1 MNISKYLENIRE
13 ETGTFVW
20 GGKIYNTVDY
30 FYACDMEGERPLLS
44 AGNVTV
50 VCAGRRKNVFIKR
63 FAGELTEPV
72 HDLEYWEKYNIDST
86 DYIPVIIDLASFSN
100 TAESWDFNSI
110 ITQAI
115 EKYSNAETAEEII
128 GSGKLALLL
137 VNCVLIDRYNHMDD
151 YKAEQFINRLSY
163 YCRDS
168 GNGAMIVT
176 DHQPIFS
183 YDIEKNNMI
192 VLNPVGDISKWL
204 ENIVRRKG
212 RDIYYSRRLRSFYDD
227 PLIKDIIKTPYDLLS
242 VMQFCDE
249 LKFDEDDTRWIDVA
263 DYGIYDYIKG
273 VRFCGLNPATIINRI
288 LMDNLG
294 YEEAVYNDF
303 ISIVSY
309 LVLKDGSNRG
319 NIITTETLPKITD
332 IDYDNIVLFTNE
344 FLYTATDETVFHKL
358 VKIRNEYGKT
368 AKIKKAYLG
377 EMDKLNEQLLKESV
391 DGRTWFKNNVAV
403 ADSPDTRGMIL
414 HMLAKCRN
422 DRVALNVLKILVALY
437 KLLKDDTSI
446 LLNENLQITDFPKW
460 FQFLFKLMEKDWCP
474 DFIFD
479 FDFIEDGISKTPAHF
494 IISCRE
500 FLTAKRVLRL
510 ESVDIYSFIWE
521 EYINKEKMIDDTLLL
536 TLSMLDKKEL
546 NSDKMRDI
554 MIEFSSVFAG
564 NLLEGET
571 HKDRRREFWKKIVSW
586 PSLQSVSIAEAFIS
600 EMFRNSDY
608 EPAEKDND
616 FLHMAIW
623 REKRELY
630 NRAMFSCVSYSHN
643 EYTRAIK
650 KLYKANPLEYGI
662 VYSEVNSYNL

>member
-13 ETGTFVW
+13 ETDTFVW
-20 GGKIYNTVDY
+20 GGKIYNTEDY
-30 FYACDMEGERPLLS
+30 FYACDMEGDRPLLS
-44 AGNVTV
+44 VGNVTV

-63 FAGELTEPV
+63 FAIELTNPV
-72 HDLEYWEKYNIDST
+72 HDLTYWEKYNIDST
-86 DYIPVIIDLASFSN
+86 DYIPVIIDLNGFSY
-100 TAESWDFNSI
+100 TADGFDFNSI
-110 ITQAI
+110 ITQAV
-115 EKYSNAETAEEII
+115 EKYSDAQTAEEII

-151 YKAEQFINRLSY
+151 YEAEQFINRLSY

-176 DHQPIFS
+176 DHQPMFG

-204 ENIVRRKG
+204 ENIVGRKG

-249 LKFDEDDTRWIDVA
+249 LKFDGDDTRWIDVA

-273 VRFCGLNPATIINRI
+273 VRFYGLNPATIINRI

-309 LVLKDGSNRG
+309 LVLKDGFNRG
-319 NIITTETLPKITD
+319 NIITTETLPRIMD

-368 AKIKKAYLG
+368 AKIKKAHLG
-377 EMDKLNEQLLKESV
+377 EIDKLNEQLLKEAS
-391 DGRTWFKNNVAV
+391 DQRTWFKNNMAI

-414 HMLAKCRN
+414 HMLSKCRN
-422 DRVALNVLKILVALY
+422 DHIALNTLKILVALY
-437 KLLKDDTSI
+437 KILKCDTSI
-446 LLNENLQITDFPKW
+446 LLNENLQLTDFPKL

-474 DFIFD
+474 DFIFN
-479 FDFIEDGISKTPAHF
+479 FDFLENSISKTPARF

-500 FLTAKRVLRL
+500 FLTAKRVLRH
-510 ESVDIYSFIWE
+510 ESADIYSFIWE

-536 TLSMLDKKEL
+536 TLSMMDKKEL
-546 NSDKMRDI
+546 NSKKMRDT
-554 MIEFSSVFAG
+554 MIEFSSAFAG
-564 NLLEGET
+564 KQSGRET
-571 HKDRRREFWKKIVSW
+571 QKDRKREFWKKIVSW
-586 PSLQSVSIAEAFIS
+586 PSLQSVSIAEALIS

-608 EPAEKDND
+608 EPEKNND
-616 FLHMAIW
+616 YLHMAIW

-630 NRAMFSCVSYSHN
+630 NRAMFSCVSYRHN

-650 KLYKANPLEYGI
+650 KLYKENPCEYSF